1 MKLLELIVAA
11 GGRVAGGEPFGW
23 NSFGPDAWFLDF
35 TDADGNMFCHGI
47 YDTRTFCVYR
57 VELEQPNGFTAIQW
71 TDPGYLP
78 AYIAECKSRDVDP
91 DIAWDNCKIINLH
104 NEHDVLTAVT
114 RMLNSCPDQ

>member
-35 TDADGNMFCHGI
+35 TDTDGNMFCHGI

-57 VELEQPNGFTAIQW
+57 VELEQPNGFTAMAINQYHRW
-71 TDPGYLP
+71 LP
-78 AYIAECKSRDVDP
+78 IIRYRYASK
-91 DIAWDNCKIINLH
+91 KINK
-104 NEHDVLTAVT
+104 
-114 RMLNSCPDQ
+114 